1 MLNFTCSLDGD
12 GCATDYADRLL
23 SSLGV
28 DVRRDYRRADVH
40 PAISWARSGA
50 MSLTG
55 RADGSPQM
63 CPVPLASCVEG
74 VLAAFTV
81 IAGEH
86 VAARLPGAAVL
97 SEHAACAGL
106 RRNGAISPGGGSR
119 LLRTADGW
127 LAVSLTRSAD
137 WELVPAWLEDA
148 ATASWD
154 SVTETVGKRPAALLL
169 ERGRL
174 LGLAVALAGQPSQAP
189 VSWHAVMLDSA
200 PGNATKNRER
210 PLVIDLSSLW
220 AGPLCGHLLQ
230 IAGAQV
236 VKVESRRRPDGARN
250 GSADFY
256 NLLNHGKASVA
267 LDFAAPRGL
276 DQLRRLLLKADI
288 VIEASRPRALRQL
301 GIDAEHLLAENPG
314 LTWLSITG
322 YGRSEPQANWIA
334 YGDDAGV
341 AAGLS
346 GLLLDLT
353 GNPIFCSD
361 AIADPLTGLHAAL
374 AALASF
380 RGGGGRLIA
389 LSLHDVL
396 SHCSQFTLP
405 DSSEAIRERWRDWRN
420 VAQTAG
426 MPAILP
432 AARIAGGTARPL
444 GADTSSIL
452 TAMEIPC

>member
-12 GCATDYADRLL
+12 GCATDYAHRLL
-23 SSLGV
+23 SSLGIN
-28 DVRRDYRRADVH
+28 VRRDYRRADDH
-40 PAISWARSGA
+40 PAVSWARSGA

-55 RADGSPQM
+55 SADGPPQI
-63 CPVPLASCVEG
+63 CPVPLASCAEG
-74 VLAAFTV
+74 VLAAFAA

-86 VAARLPGAAVL
+86 VAARLPDAAVL

-119 LLRTADGW
+119 LLRAADGW
-127 LAVSLTRSAD
+127 LAISLTRSAD
-137 WELVPAWLEDA
+137 WDLIPAWLEEDA
-148 ATASWD
+148 AASWD
-154 SVTETVGKRPAALLL
+154 SVTATVSQRPAALLL

-174 LGLAVALAGQPSQAP
+174 LGLAVALAGPPSRTPA
-189 VSWHAVMLDSA
+189 SWHAVMLDSA
-200 PGNATKNRER
+200 PGGTAKNRER

-220 AGPLCGHLLQ
+220 AGPLCSHLLQ
-230 IAGAQV
+230 TAGAQV
-236 VKVESRRRPDGARN
+236 VKVESLRRPDGARN
-250 GSADFY
+250 GSAGFY
-256 NLLNHGKASVA
+256 HLLNHGKASVA
-267 LDFAAPRGL
+267 LDFSTPRGL

-301 GIDAEHLLAENPG
+301 GIDAEHILAENPG
-314 LTWLSITG
+314 LTWLGITG
-322 YGRSEPQANWIA
+322 YGRAEPQANWIA

-346 GLLLDLT
+346 GLLLELT
-353 GNPIFCSD
+353 GKPIFCSD

-380 RGGGGRLIA
+380 RGGGGRLIS

-396 SHCSQFTLP
+396 SHCGQFTLP
-405 DSSEAIRERWRDWRN
+405 GCSDGIRERWLDWRN

-426 MPAILP
+426 IPDRLP
-432 AARIAGGTARPL
+432 AARISGGTARAL

-452 TAMEIPC
+452 ATMEIPC